1 MCFSSWKF
9 EILLLQVRI
18 KFEIIPLTVGLEN
31 VEQMNIGHVVINVE
45 TALKDVE
52 KENIFLS
59 NYNFITFH

>member
-9 EILLLQVRI
+9 EILFLQVRI

-59 NYNFITFH
+59 NYNL